1 MKGQELIRP
10 RGTLTE
16 RRIDVGLR
24 IWYQSS
30 VAIGA
35 NPVFKPYE
43 DAIARNMGEVV
54 RSDTTVDIHG
64 VQRMSPHYGKSK
76 YARYLNG
83 LWVTRLAAE
92 AEASGYD
99 AIAVGCYT
107 DPCLPEVRDTVSIPS
122 VYIMQTS
129 MHFACMLGG
138 KFAFMGYDVVTLR
151 LMEQLAQR
159 YQLQHR
165 LAGSGSIEA
174 QLSQSDEWFSHPG
187 PILDRFGT
195 EARKCIAQGADV
207 LIPACGVLNQVLREN
222 KVGDVDGCP
231 VLDGSS
237 LLIKVTEAMA
247 DLHRLGAIR
256 WSRGGVSAAALREI
270 NRAYGIE

>member
-1 MKGQELIRP
+1 M
-10 RGTLTE
+10 
-16 RRIDVGLR
+16 GLR

-43 DAIARNMGEVV
+43 EAIARNMREVV
-54 RSDTTVDIHG
+54 RPDTAVDING
-64 VQRMSPHYGKSK
+64 VQLMNANFGKSK

-83 LWVTRLAAE
+83 MWVIRLAAK
-92 AEASGYD
+92 AEALGYD

-107 DPCLPEVRDTVSIPS
+107 DPCLPEVRDTVGIPA

-129 MHFACMLGG
+129 MHFACMLGE
-138 KFAFMGYDVVTLR
+138 KFAFMGYDTTTLR
-151 LMEQLAQR
+151 IMEQLAQR

-165 LAGSGSIEA
+165 LAGVGNIRA
-174 QLSQSDEWFSHPG
+174 QLSKSDEWFSDPG

-222 KVGDVDGCP
+222 KVREIDGCRI
-231 VLDGSS
+231 LDGSS

-247 DLHRLGAIR
+247 DLHRLGGTP
-256 WSRGGVSAAALREI
+256 WSRGGLSAETMREVD
-270 NRAYGIE
+270 RAYGIE